1 MDGPTP
7 CQRRL
12 KSLVPG
18 SLSLRCSVADN
29 HLCKNHTSANVLL
42 VDQQN
47 EVRDS
52 LLDLLVSDCGCS
64 MTSASTA
71 SGAVLRISQEPF
83 DLVLTNLSLPDAD
96 GKWLV
101 QKIHQQQPNTG
112 VIAISEDSSPAN
124 IIEALRAGADD
135 FLIKPLD
142 APMVVERINH
152 LLSRAKTDRSS
163 ARWRRRTA
171 GHLKRLRNRRQRLA
185 EQVELVCQ
193 DLVGG
198 YRRTVQKLLELQTQ
212 EDCRE
217 AIDGELEIKPL
228 LANILRYLSNTFN
241 GASGAVFLFPCSHAQ
256 VRLFTPI
263 GGGPPANIDEYDQ
276 DLIQGIIRCT
286 LQSRTAEIGFYGHTN
301 DELMA
306 AGAATALD
314 RTDSDISDDT
324 LPVAVSPRSLLASG
338 LYIRRQTI
346 GAVVMQRKNQNPF
359 TAQEAKLLTS
369 LSSPLA
375 RAVDLALRLESTEP
389 EQPDF
394 SQTDLD

>member
-1 MDGPTP
+1 MAENLP
-7 CQRRL
+7 
-12 KSLVPG
+12 
-18 SLSLRCSVADN
+18 
-29 HLCKNHTSANVLL
+29 CKNHPSANVLL
-42 VDQQN
+42 VDQQD
-47 EVRDS
+47 EVRDF
-52 LLDLLVSDCGCS
+52 LLDLVASDCGCS

-101 QKIHQQQPNTG
+101 QKIHQQHPNTG
-112 VIAISEDSSPAN
+112 IIAISQDSSPSN

-142 APMVVERINH
+142 APVVVERINH
-152 LLSRAKTDRSS
+152 LLSRAKTDRSND
-163 ARWRRRTA
+163 RWRRRTA

-198 YRRTVQKLLELQTQ
+198 YRRTVEKLLELQTQ
-212 EDCRE
+212 QDCRE
-217 AIDGELEIKPL
+217 AIEGVLEMKSL

-241 GASGAVFLFPCSHAQ
+241 GASGAVFLFPLSRAQ
-256 VRLFTPI
+256 ARLFTPI

-276 DLIQGIIRCT
+276 DLIQGIIRCA
-286 LQSRTAEIGFYGHTN
+286 LHSRTSEIGFYGHTT

-306 AGAATALD
+306 AEAASALG
-314 RTDSDISDDT
+314 RTDSDISEDT
-324 LPVAVSPRSLLASG
+324 LPVTVSPRSLLASG
-338 LYIRRQTI
+338 LYIRQRTI
-346 GAVVMQRKNQNPF
+346 GAVVMQRKNQHPF
-359 TAQEAKLLTS
+359 TAQEAKLLNG

-375 RAVDLALRLESTEP
+375 RAIDVALRLESAEP
-389 EQPDF
+389 EHPGF
-394 SQTDLD
+394 SQTDPN